1 VGSNPSCPAKFV
13 VKIFLSKPNDWF
25 WKSSFVKSFRKEF
38 FMEGSTSDSS
48 VTTGLNSN
56 QNAKAITFCFL
67 SFSFLVGFT
76 VSSLLKALSGAFA
89 LIAKLNGFDLFKH
102 GLPITVALVLFL
114 YLQFSK
120 NILVWA
126 DEVIAEINKVVWP
139 SVKDTRGMTVVVIV
153 MVLISSLIITS
164 FDWFSAF
171 SLDAIIK

>member
-1 VGSNPSCPAKFV
+1 MDGSASDKNV
-13 VKIFLSKPNDWF
+13 
-25 WKSSFVKSFRKEF
+25 
-38 FMEGSTSDSS
+38 STTVS
-48 VTTGLNSN
+48 TGLNSN
-56 QNAKAITFCFL
+56 QNSKIVTFCFL
-67 SFSFLVGFT
+67 GFSMLVGFT
-76 VSSLLKALSGAFA
+76 ISSLLKALSGAFA
-89 LIAKLNGFDLFKH
+89 PIAKLQGYDLFKH

-139 SVKDTRGMTVVVIV
+139 SIKDTRGMTIVVVV
-153 MVLISSLIITS
+153 MVLISSVIITS